1 MSSFNKKIQKKRYAE
16 DRRQLQRNELEK
28 NLRADAEQ
36 ELRQYFDEQK
46 FSNEDLIQAYP
57 AIYEFIKRKAP
68 NLAWKKYAHEFF
80 RTYIKDLN
88 KSNNLDLPLPYLTFE
103 MKRDEPIF
111 TLDWIQA
118 GPSSSKSCGIT
129 GFLLKIVPL
138 FLMMKLLG
146 IFCFAQCYT
155 VD

>member
-46 FSNEDLIQAYP
+46 FSNDELIQAYP

-68 NLAWKKYAHEFF
+68 NLGLE
-80 RTYIKDLN
+80 
-88 KSNNLDLPLPYLTFE
+88 
-103 MKRDEPIF
+103 
-111 TLDWIQA
+111 
-118 GPSSSKSCGIT
+118 
-129 GFLLKIVPL
+129 KI
-138 FLMMKLLG
+138 
-146 IFCFAQCYT
+146 CS
-155 VD
+155 